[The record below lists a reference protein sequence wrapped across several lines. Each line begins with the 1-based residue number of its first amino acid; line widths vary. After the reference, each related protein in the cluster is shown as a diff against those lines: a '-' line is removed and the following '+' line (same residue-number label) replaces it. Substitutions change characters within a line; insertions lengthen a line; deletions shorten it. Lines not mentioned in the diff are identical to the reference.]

1 MSVLVGAA
9 IRGNVTVG
17 VAVWVDVAVGVAVWV
32 DVAVGVAVWVDVAV
46 GVAVWVDVAVG
57 VGVCVSVG
65 VFSTVGPTSSVAVAG
80 LGVAGATS
88 IVGIGV
94 SSAFCTKVLTAT
106 TRVPTMPGPLLRVGL
121 GELPIIA
128 ARLFGLKINT
138 PITLTANE
146 AAPKNPTVCIREL
159 ARAPLTG
166 AVLPY
171 RDLYRFRIATEALS
185 KRLESIAALISP
197 STAFSGERFC
207 TKILLSRSSL
217 MAL

>member
-1 MSVLVGAA
+1 M
-9 IRGNVTVG
+9 
-17 VAVWVDVAVGVAVWV
+17 
-32 DVAVGVAVWVDVAV
+32 AV

-65 VFSTVGPTSSVAVAG
+65 VGVFSTVGPTSSVAVAG
-80 LGVAGATS
+80 TGVAGATV

-94 SSAFCTKVLTAT
+94 SSAVRTKVLTAT

-146 AAPKNPTVCIREL
+146 AAPKKPTVCTREL
-159 ARAPLTG
+159 ARDPLTG
-166 AVLPY
+166 AVWPY
-171 RDLYRFRIATEALS
+171 RDLYRFRIAAEALS
-185 KRLESIAALISP
+185 ERLESIAALISP